1 MQVSHGIYFLAFSLE
16 IGFFQAYTNG
26 AKDSLSLI
34 LVAQE
39 GERTSMKPEIVD
51 AIPVLNFIFALG
63 PNLTHVKLHWT
74 QVWLVE
80 KVTRIS
86 LWFSNDEELHLY
98 WPCTE
103 THLEL
108 IYSYLIVRLAIFSVG
123 PLAAEQNFQTL
134 ESFPIRPYRKRSVQT
149 IQNYTTQ
156 LSRP

>member
-1 MQVSHGIYFLAFSLE
+1 MQISHEIYFLAFSLE
-16 IGFFQAYTNG
+16 IGIFQAYTKR

-39 GERTSMKPEIVD
+39 GERTKMIREIVD
-51 AIPVLNFIFALG
+51 ATSVLNFIFALG
-63 PNLTHVKLHWT
+63 PSLTNVRLDWMR
-74 QVWLVE
+74 VWQVE

-108 IYSYLIVRLAIFSVG
+108 GAGNL
-123 PLAAEQNFQTL
+123 
-134 ESFPIRPYRKRSVQT
+134 
-149 IQNYTTQ
+149 
-156 LSRP
+156 